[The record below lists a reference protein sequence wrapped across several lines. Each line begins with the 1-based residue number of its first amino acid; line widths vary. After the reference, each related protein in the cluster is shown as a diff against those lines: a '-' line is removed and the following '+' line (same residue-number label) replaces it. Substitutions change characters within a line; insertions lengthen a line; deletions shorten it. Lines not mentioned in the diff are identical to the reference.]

1 MATIRKRGSR
11 FQVQVRRQGQP
22 IQSRTFLQLKD
33 AQAWARQMEVQ
44 ADRHDLPSDHRALQR
59 ATLGE
64 LVTRYRDT
72 VTVRKRSAETEQI
85 VLSAFLSHPICA
97 RRLSELRTA
106 VFVAYRDERLRTVTL
121 ATVKRQLAIVRHL
134 FEVARDEWGLPIKEN
149 PLARLRWKGADVRR
163 ERRLRPGELDK
174 LIEAAKACR
183 NPLVG
188 VVIHLAVET
197 AMRRGEIIAIKRSD
211 IDGDNRTLLIPQT
224 KTGHSRTIL

>member
-1 MATIRKRGSR
+1 MATIRRRGSR

-33 AQAWARQMEVQ
+33 AQAWARQMELQ

-59 ATLGE
+59 VTLGE
-64 LVTRYRDT
+64 LVPYRDT
-72 VTVRKRSAETEQI
+72 ITIRKRSAGIEHI
-85 VLSAFLSHPICA
+85 VLTALLSHPICS

-106 VFVAYRDERLRTVTL
+106 VFVAYRDERLKTVTL

-134 FEVARDEWGLPIKEN
+134 FEIARDEWGLPIKEN
-149 PLARLRWKGADVRR
+149 PLGRLEWKGADVRR

-174 LIEAAKACR
+174 LIEAANACR

-188 VVIHLAVET
+188 VVIRLAIET
-197 AMRRGEIIAIKRSD
+197 GMRRGESLPSSGA
-211 IDGDNRTLLIPQT
+211 TLT
-224 KTGHSRTIL
+224 